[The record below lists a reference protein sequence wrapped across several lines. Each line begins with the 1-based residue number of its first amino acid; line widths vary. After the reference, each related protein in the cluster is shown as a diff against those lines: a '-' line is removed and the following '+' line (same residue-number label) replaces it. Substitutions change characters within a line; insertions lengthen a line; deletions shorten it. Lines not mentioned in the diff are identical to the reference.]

1 MDIGRLSAPYL
12 LGPVIAM
19 AQLVNVSRP
28 GEEPDPS
35 QPISEDMRLFD
46 PTLTDSKGDT
56 LLTPSTANLIF
67 SVAGTSAASRTITLT
82 GNY

>member
-12 LGPVIAM
+12 LGPVVAM
-19 AQLVNVSRP
+19 AQILHVSRP

-46 PTLTDSKGDT
+46 PTLANSTGDT
-56 LLTPSTANLIF
+56 SPIYAP
-67 SVAGTSAASRTITLT
+67 ASDYPCC
-82 GNY
+82 N